1 MNTSPL
7 ASTDRAALLQRVLD
21 ILMRPRETWLQIN
34 AEDSNPGRIYL
45 GYLVFLAAIP
55 AVAGFI
61 GYSLIGVGAF
71 GISVRVPVVQGLV
84 SMVVGYV
91 LSLAMVYVL
100 ALIANMLAPR
110 FQAQQDMGS
119 AFKLV
124 AYAST
129 AGMLGGV
136 FSILP
141 SLAMLGLLAA
151 LYSVYLIYS
160 GIPVLMKAPQEKAVG
175 YTAALVVCGI
185 LAGIVVGLATSLVSP
200 GARGLGAGMA
210 GMGDTGSVAMKV
222 PGTDIKIDTGRL
234 EEASRKMEEAQA
246 KGDTQAAAKAA
257 TEMMGAA
264 LGGKGG
270 EPFAPKLL
278 RDTLPERVG
287 DLPRTAIEAR
297 SESAMGMQFT
307 HVSAQYTHED
317 KELEIQIQDLGA
329 VPALRMAM
337 AGWATTTA
345 ESENADEVERIYR
358 QGDTTI
364 KESYR
369 KDGSSADVALML
381 PNGVMVQAYGRL
393 PVEDLK
399 RHLLPLGQKLG
410 ALRRAS

>member
-21 ILMRPRETWLQIN
+21 ILMRPRDTWLQID
-34 AEDSNPGRIYL
+34 AEDGNPGRIYL

-61 GYSLIGVGAF
+61 GYSLVGVGAF

-175 YTAALVVCGI
+175 YTVALVVCGI
-185 LAGIVVGLATSLVSP
+185 LAGIVVGLATSLVTP

-210 GMGDTGSVAMKV
+210 GMGDTGSVTMKV

-369 KDGSSADVALML
+369 KDGSSSDVALML

>member
-1 MNTSPL
+1 MNISPS
-7 ASTDRAALLQRVLD
+7 ASADRAALLQRVLD
-21 ILMRPRETWLQIN
+21 ILMRPRDTWLQID
-34 AEDSNPGRIYL
+34 AEDGNPARIYL

-71 GISVRVPVVQGLV
+71 GISVRVPLVQGLV

-185 LAGIVVGLATSLVSP
+185 LAGIVVGLATSLVTP

-297 SESAMGMQFT
+297 AESAMGMQFT
-307 HVSAQYTHED
+307 HFSAQYTHED

>member
-21 ILMRPRETWLQIN
+21 ILMRPRDTWLQID
-34 AEDSNPGRIYL
+34 AEDGNPARIYL

-151 LYSVYLIYS
+151 LYSVYLLYS

-185 LAGIVVGLATSLVSP
+185 LAGIVVGLATSLVTP

-210 GMGDTGSVAMKV
+210 GMGDTGSVALKV

-369 KDGSSADVALML
+369 KDGSSSDVALML

>member
-1 MNTSPL
+1 MNISPS
-7 ASTDRAALLQRVLD
+7 ASADRAALLQRVLD
-21 ILMRPRETWLQIN
+21 ILMRPRDTWLQID
-34 AEDSNPGRIYL
+34 AEDGNPARIYL

-151 LYSVYLIYS
+151 LYSVYLIYT

-185 LAGIVVGLATSLVSP
+185 LAGIVVGLATSLVTP

-210 GMGDTGSVAMKV
+210 GMGDTGSVTMKV

-317 KELEIQIQDLGA
+317 KEVEIQIQDLGA

-369 KDGSSADVALML
+369 KDGSSSDVALML

>member
-21 ILMRPRETWLQIN
+21 ILMRPRDTWLQID
-34 AEDSNPGRIYL
+34 AEDGNPARIYL

-151 LYSVYLIYS
+151 LYSVYLLYS

-185 LAGIVVGLATSLVSP
+185 LAGIVVGLATSLVTP

>member
-21 ILMRPRETWLQIN
+21 ILMRPRDTWLQID
-34 AEDSNPGRIYL
+34 AEDGNPARIYL

-185 LAGIVVGLATSLVSP
+185 LAGIVVGLATSLVTP

-210 GMGDTGSVAMKV
+210 GMGDTGSVALKV

-369 KDGSSADVALML
+369 KDGSSSDVALML

>member
-21 ILMRPRETWLQIN
+21 ILMRPRDTWLQID
-34 AEDSNPGRIYL
+34 AEDGNPGRIYL

-61 GYSLIGVGAF
+61 GYSLVGVGAF

-185 LAGIVVGLATSLVSP
+185 LAGIVVGLATSLVTP

-210 GMGDTGSVAMKV
+210 GMGDTGSVTMKV

-297 SESAMGMQFT
+297 AESAMGMQFT

-369 KDGSSADVALML
+369 KDGSSSDVALML

>member
-21 ILMRPRETWLQIN
+21 ILMRPRDTWLQID
-34 AEDSNPGRIYL
+34 AEDGNPARIYL

-61 GYSLIGVGAF
+61 GYSLVGVGAF

-185 LAGIVVGLATSLVSP
+185 LAGIVVGLATSLVTP

-210 GMGDTGSVAMKV
+210 GMGDTGSVTMKV

-369 KDGSSADVALML
+369 KDGSSSDVALML

>member
-21 ILMRPRETWLQIN
+21 ILMRPRETWLQID
-34 AEDSNPGRIYL
+34 AEDGNPGRIYL

-61 GYSLIGVGAF
+61 GYSLVGVGAF

-151 LYSVYLIYS
+151 LYSVYLLYT

-185 LAGIVVGLATSLVSP
+185 LAGIVVGLATSLVTP

-210 GMGDTGSVAMKV
+210 GMGDTGSVTMKV

>member
-21 ILMRPRETWLQIN
+21 ILMRPRDTWLQID
-34 AEDSNPGRIYL
+34 AEDGNPARIYL

-185 LAGIVVGLATSLVSP
+185 LAGIVVGLATSLVTP

-210 GMGDTGSVAMKV
+210 GMGDTGSVTMKV

>member
-21 ILMRPRETWLQIN
+21 ILMRPRDTWLQID
-34 AEDSNPGRIYL
+34 AEDGNPARIYL

-175 YTAALVVCGI
+175 YTVALVVCGI
-185 LAGIVVGLATSLVSP
+185 LAGIVVGLATSLVTP